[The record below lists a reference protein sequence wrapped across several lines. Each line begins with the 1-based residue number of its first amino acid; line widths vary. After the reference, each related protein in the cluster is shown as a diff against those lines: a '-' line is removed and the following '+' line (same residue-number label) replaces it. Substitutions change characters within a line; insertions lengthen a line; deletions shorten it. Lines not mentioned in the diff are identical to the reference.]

1 MAEILQTNTE
11 PVARVDIDPVTL
23 DIIENALRNA
33 RYEMDEVL
41 FRTALSPG
49 IREQHDEFPLIA
61 NPDGKM
67 VVGQFGLSVP
77 DFLANFDG
85 TIGEGDILMTSDPY
99 ACGAAISH
107 ANDWLLVVPIFHE
120 GRLVGWASMFGH
132 MSDVGG
138 KTPSSMPAD
147 ARTIYEEGVIVPPF
161 KLYEGG
167 VLNEAALGIIL
178 NQVRMPEWNRADLN
192 GLVAACT
199 TAARRVTELCDRFGV
214 ETYLSALDDLLD
226 RNYKA
231 MKVLLA
237 TLFED
242 GQTLEFAD
250 YICDDGCGYGPYELK
265 ISLTRHGEKVHLD
278 FSHAAPQAV
287 GPVNYF
293 INENLVRMFF
303 GIYVITVAD
312 PQILWNDGFYPLIDV
327 TIPEDSFW
335 KPRHPAA
342 LNARNHGIGRV
353 FDLFGGLLGQTN
365 PEILNAAGFS
375 SSPHFMYS
383 GHYTSGPREGEWFQ
397 LYSIGFGGVP
407 GRPVGDGPDGHSLWP
422 SFRNI
427 PCEYLESYYPLRI
440 ERWES
445 IADSGGAGL
454 HRGGNGVDVA
464 YCFEE
469 PGTIAIH
476 DDRWLTYPWGV
487 NGGRPGERGRKW
499 IDRADGTREILP
511 SKIHDVAVG
520 PGDVLHFV
528 TWGGGG
534 WGDPLKRPAELVAL
548 EVRRGLV
555 TAEGARDYGVVC
567 GADGVLD
574 EAATERLRAEM
585 TAARAEVPVFDMGP
599 PLAEILDRCEE
610 ETGLPAPRPPVDVR
624 SAAALHGRR

>member
-1 MAEILQTNTE
+1 MAEILQTTTE
-11 PVARVDIDPVTL
+11 PVDRVDVDPVTL

-61 NPDGKM
+61 DPSGKM

-77 DFLANFDG
+77 DFLENFDG

-107 ANDWLLVVPIFHE
+107 ANDWLLVVPIYHR
-120 GRLVGWASMFGH
+120 GRLVGWSSMFGH

-138 KTPSSMPAD
+138 KTPCSMPAD
-147 ARTIYEEGVIVPPF
+147 ARTIYEEGVVVPPF

-167 VLNEAALGIIL
+167 ELNEAALRIIL
-178 NQVRMPEWNRADLN
+178 NQVRMPDWNRADLN

-214 ETYLSALDDLLD
+214 ETYLSALDALLD
-226 RNYKA
+226 RNYQA

-265 ISLTRHGEKVHLD
+265 ISLTRTGEKIHLD

-422 SFRNI
+422 SFVNI

-440 ERWES
+440 ERWET

-464 YCFEE
+464 YHFEE

-499 IDRADGTREILP
+499 IDRADGTREVLP
-511 SKIHDVAVG
+511 SKVHDVPVA

-534 WGDPLKRPAELVAL
+534 WGDPLARPAELVAQ
-548 EVRRGLV
+548 EVLRGLV
-555 TAEGARDYGVVC
+555 TAEGARAGYGVVC
-567 GADGVLD
+567 GDDGVLD
-574 EAATERLRAEM
+574 AQATELLRAEM
-585 TAARAEVPVFDMGP
+585 TAARTEIPVFDMGP

-624 SAAALHGRR
+624 SADALRR

>member
-11 PVARVDIDPVTL
+11 PAARVDVDPVTL

-61 NPDGKM
+61 DPSGKM

-77 DFLANFDG
+77 DFLENFDG

-107 ANDWLLVVPIFHE
+107 ANDWLLVVPIYHQ
-120 GRLVGWASMFGH
+120 GRLVGWSSMFGH

-138 KTPSSMPAD
+138 KTPCSMPAD
-147 ARTIYEEGVIVPPF
+147 ARTIYEEGVVVPPF

-167 VLNEAALGIIL
+167 ELNEAALRIIL
-178 NQVRMPEWNRADLN
+178 NQVRMPDWNRADLN

-214 ETYLSALDDLLD
+214 ETYLSALDALLD
-226 RNYKA
+226 RNYQA

-265 ISLTRHGEKVHLD
+265 ISLTRTGEKIHLD

-422 SFRNI
+422 SFVNI

-440 ERWES
+440 ERWET

-464 YCFEE
+464 YHFEE

-499 IDRADGTREILP
+499 IDRADGTREVLP
-511 SKIHDVAVG
+511 SKVHDVAVA

-534 WGDPLKRPAELVAL
+534 WGDPLARPAELVAQ
-548 EVRRGLV
+548 EVLRGLV
-555 TAEGARDYGVVC
+555 TAQGARDGYGVVC
-567 GADGVLD
+567 GDEGVLD
-574 EAATERLRAEM
+574 EQATELLRAEM
-585 TAARAEVPVFDMGP
+585 RAARTEIPVFDMGP
-599 PLAEILDRCEE
+599 PLAEILDRCEA

-624 SAAALHGRR
+624 SAEALRR